1 MEVKIAK
8 HETGSKSTG
17 FGVFSFAVLPDAYII
32 PYSHLFESKHLQG
45 CQVVLY
51 SQLRLIYA
59 KLIYDD
65 IEIHFDVPSVKSIET
80 MAQSK

>member
-1 MEVKIAK
+1 MPMLFHIR
-8 HETGSKSTG
+8 
-17 FGVFSFAVLPDAYII
+17 I
-32 PYSHLFESKHLQG
+32 FESKHLQG

-80 MAQSK
+80 MAQSKLWMFSPFHSIVIFPAPYVKVYQRAR